1 MKIITSKPE
10 CVWKLKSLL
19 GEGTLWVK
27 SLNSIFFVDIKK
39 KKIFILNTK
48 NHKKKI
54 IKVNKEI
61 GFLSQVKKS
70 IFILGLKG
78 ELRIVDLKTKKKIK
92 SIIVEKDK
100 PLNRLNDGKTDPR
113 GRLWFGSMDNLER
126 NVESGSLYCLDNNF
140 KLTKVDSN
148 YMITNGPAFIDTKN
162 FFHTDSRKKIIYK
175 IKIDN
180 NLNIKR
186 KKIFIK
192 FSKSDGSPDGMTIDK
207 LKNLWV
213 CHFGGACISVFNKK
227 GKKIHKIDLPAK
239 NVTNCTFGGKNNT
252 DLFISTAR
260 KSMNKT
266 DLQKFKFSGSLFKV
280 KTNIKGKA
288 TQSFKLSY
296 VHLK

>member
-19 GEGTLWVK
+19 GEGTVWVK

-48 NHKKKI
+48 NRKKKI

-100 PLNRLNDGKTDPR
+100 PLNRLNDGKTDPM

-186 KKIFIK
+186 KKIFKK
-192 FSKSDGSPDGMTIDK
+192 FSRFDGSPDGMTIDK

-260 KSMNKT
+260 KSMNKS

-280 KTNIKGKA
+280 KTNIKGKP
-288 TQSFKLSY
+288 TRSFKLS
-296 VHLK
+296 

>member
-1 MKIITSKPE
+1 MKITTSKPE
-10 CVWKLKSLL
+10 CVWKSKTLL

-48 NHKKKI
+48 NRKKKI

-92 SIIVEKDK
+92 SIIIEKEK

-113 GRLWFGSMDNLER
+113 GRLWFGSMDNMER
-126 NVESGSLYCLDNNF
+126 NLENGSLYCLDNNF
-140 KLTKVDSN
+140 VLTKVDSN

-162 FFHTDSRKKIIYK
+162 FFHTDSRKKTIYK

-180 NLNIKR
+180 NLNII
-186 KKIFIK
+186 KKNIFKK
-192 FSKSDGSPDGMTIDK
+192 FSKTEGSPDGMTIDR
-207 LKNLWV
+207 LDNLWV

-227 GKKIHKIDLPAK
+227 GKKIHKIKLPAK
-239 NVTNCTFGGKNNT
+239 NITNCTFGGFKNS
-252 DLFISTAR
+252 DLYITSALKGL
-260 KSMNKT
+260 KSIDIKKYN
-266 DLQKFKFSGSLFKV
+266 LSGSLFKV
-280 KTNIKGKA
+280 KTNTKGI
-288 TQSFKLSY
+288 LS
-296 VHLK
+296 KPFSI

>member
-126 NVESGSLYCLDNNF
+126 NIESGSLYCLDNNF

-148 YMITNGPAFIDTKN
+148 YTITNGPAFIDTKN

-186 KKIFIK
+186 KKIFKK
-192 FSKSDGSPDGMTIDK
+192 FSKFDGSPDGMTIDK

-288 TQSFKLSY
+288 TRLFKLS
-296 VHLK
+296 

>member
-10 CVWKLKSLL
+10 CVWQSKALL

-48 NHKKKI
+48 NKRKKI

-61 GFLSQVKKS
+61 GFLSHVKKS

-78 ELRIVDLKTKKKIK
+78 ELRILDLKTKKKIK
-92 SIIVEKDK
+92 SIIIEKEK

-126 NVESGSLYCLDNNF
+126 NIKSGSLYCLDNNF
-140 KLTKVDSN
+140 ELTKVDSN
-148 YMITNGPAFIDTKN
+148 YMITNGPAFIDAKN
-162 FFHTDSRKKIIYK
+162 FFHTDSRKKTIYK

-180 NLNIKR
+180 NLNII
-186 KKIFIK
+186 KKNIFKK
-192 FSKSDGSPDGMTIDK
+192 FSKTEGSPDGMTIDR
-207 LKNLWV
+207 LDNLWV

-227 GKKIHKIDLPAK
+227 GKKIHKIKLPAK
-239 NVTNCTFGGKNNT
+239 NITNCTFGGFKNS
-252 DLFISTAR
+252 DLYITSALKGL
-260 KSMNKT
+260 KSIDIKKYN
-266 DLQKFKFSGSLFKV
+266 LSGSLFKV
-280 KTNIKGKA
+280 KTNTKGI
-288 TQSFKLSY
+288 LS
-296 VHLK
+296 KPFSI

>member
-1 MKIITSKPE
+1 LKIITSKPE
-10 CVWKLKSLL
+10 CVWKSKTLL

-48 NHKKKI
+48 NRKKKI

-186 KKIFIK
+186 KKIFKK
-192 FSKSDGSPDGMTIDK
+192 FSRFDGSPDGMTIDK

-288 TQSFKLSY
+288 TRPFKLS
-296 VHLK
+296 

>member
-48 NHKKKI
+48 NRKKKI

-126 NVESGSLYCLDNNF
+126 NIESGSLYCLDNNF

-148 YMITNGPAFIDTKN
+148 YIITNGPAFIDTKN

-186 KKIFIK
+186 KKIFKK
-192 FSKSDGSPDGMTIDK
+192 FSKFDGSPDGMTIDK

-288 TQSFKLSY
+288 TQSFKLS
-296 VHLK
+296 

>member
-1 MKIITSKPE
+1 MLRVI
-10 CVWKLKSLL
+10 LK
-19 GEGTLWVK
+19 
-27 SLNSIFFVDIKK
+27 KK

-48 NHKKKI
+48 NRKKKI

-148 YMITNGPAFIDTKN
+148 YMITNGPAFIDAKN

-186 KKIFIK
+186 KKIFKK
-192 FSKSDGSPDGMTIDK
+192 FSRFDGSPDGMTIDK

-288 TQSFKLSY
+288 TQSFKLS
-296 VHLK
+296 

>member
-10 CVWKLKSLL
+10 CVWKLKNLL

-48 NHKKKI
+48 NRKKKI

-78 ELRIVDLKTKKKIK
+78 EVRIVDLKTKKKIK

-186 KKIFIK
+186 KKIFKK
-192 FSKSDGSPDGMTIDK
+192 FSRFDGSPDGMTIDK

-280 KTNIKGKA
+280 KTNIKGK
-288 TQSFKLSY
+288 TTRPFKLS
-296 VHLK
+296 